1 VDAGLA
7 VGVVLVVLD
16 YPAGLVR
23 QGYDVVVGVL
33 VVEVAFVIRVAALP
47 PMPRT
52 GLGAVFL
59 RLD

>member
-1 VDAGLA
+1 MDADLA

-16 YPAGLVR
+16 DPTGLVR

-33 VVEVAFVIRVAALP
+33 MVEVAFVILVEAVP
-47 PMPRT
+47 PMPRI